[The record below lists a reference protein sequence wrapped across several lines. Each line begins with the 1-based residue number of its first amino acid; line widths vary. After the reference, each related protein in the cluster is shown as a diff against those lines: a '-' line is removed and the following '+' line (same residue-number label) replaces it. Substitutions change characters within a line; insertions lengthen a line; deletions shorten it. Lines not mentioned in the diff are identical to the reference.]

1 MSDTTTAGAQRPPSR
16 WGLPEVK
23 GHTRFLTAGAID
35 SLGSGLLFAFQVVYF
50 ARTTSMSLL
59 EVGFALTVA
68 QLLAIPA
75 PTLFGPLVDRFG
87 PRAVAAAGNLVAGG
101 GFAAYLVAE
110 EFWHVAVLGLIVQVG
125 VSAYWTS
132 YGALV
137 ALAST
142 EDNRTRW
149 FGLMQALRNAGVG
162 LGGAVAA
169 AVVGIGG
176 VAWMHWLLLANAVS
190 YLFAAWLLVS
200 WRPAGADSAIA
211 KATEDSEPDG
221 GAEPEPEKAGGY
233 RVVLRDQAFM
243 RLVAVNFVFVLS
255 AMVLSVLLAIYIIET
270 LAGIVWLAGVLLT
283 VNTVLVATTQ
293 TVISGWVEKHRSSRM
308 ITLAAL
314 LNAGAFGLF
323 AAAGV
328 VPGWVVVPALV
339 LAILVYTLA
348 EIIQSPAVSTLSID
362 LAPPA
367 LRGRYLA
374 VFQMLSWNVGG
385 ALAPALFTTL
395 LSWGRIWPWTV
406 LIVLSLLSTLL
417 VRQPR
422 RAAVPAAA

>member
-1 MSDTTTAGAQRPPSR
+1 MPDTTTAGAERPRSR
-16 WGLPEVK
+16 WGLPEVR

-59 EVGFALTVA
+59 EVGLALTVA

-87 PRAVAAAGNLVAGG
+87 PRAVAAAGNLVAGA

-110 EFWHVAVLGLIVQVG
+110 DFWHVAVLGLIVQVG

-162 LGGAVAA
+162 LGGAIAA

-176 VAWMHWLLLANAVS
+176 VNWMHWLLVANAVS

-200 WRPAGADSAIA
+200 WNPAGADPVVE
-211 KATEDSEPDG
+211 KASEPAEDEDS
-221 GAEPEPEKAGGY
+221 EPEPEKAGGY
-233 RVVLRDQAFM
+233 RVVLRDRAFM

-270 LAGIVWLAGVLLT
+270 LEGIVWLAGVLLT

-308 ITLAAL
+308 IALAAV

-323 AAAGV
+323 AAAGL
-328 VPGWVVVPALV
+328 VPAWAMIPTLG

-348 EIIQSPAVSTLSID
+348 EIIQSPAVSTLSIE

-395 LSWGRIWPWTV
+395 LSWGRIWPWVV
-406 LIVLSLLSTLL
+406 LIALSLLSTLL
-417 VRQPR
+417 VRAPR
-422 RAAVPAAA
+422 QPAATA